1 LDARIIPTNGQSVIA
16 TKNDLEMTRQFGI
29 YFSANSWAL

>member
-1 LDARIIPTNGQSVIA
+1 
-16 TKNDLEMTRQFGI
+16 MTRQFGI